1 MFSHNESI
9 KKIEELNFFE
19 KKYEED
25 EEEKLFFLDVMS
37 FGKLLK
43 IKDKHHFFSFVYW
56 FSGK

>member
-25 EEEKLFFLDVMS
+25 EEEKLFF
-37 FGKLLK
+37 
-43 IKDKHHFFSFVYW
+43 
-56 FSGK
+56 